1 MRCFVDSKKIK
12 GQQDDY
18 IMDEIKAAYGF
29 SERQLKMDMDDAI
42 AHPDTSPE
50 LKAPDGEFELIMQK
64 VKTWMKEREEKQSD
78 SNVSYPLPD
87 TNGSPSPP
95 RRFRRRK
102 WSRVVVAAAVVGVIC
117 VGGTVC
123 VVGRNG
129 FKYGEFSGSR
139 VDEAIVWSNT
149 DAVVKK
155 ISNLEKAYAEIGET
169 LEVPVLELRYM
180 PEGMIFQE
188 AQIRGEKA
196 IIKFRLGDSVIHL
209 VEIGGYQESL
219 DTHVSDREIY
229 DTIYNRKLG
238 QDVILTK
245 NELENKKVEFG
256 ASIKSDIAYYYFGGI
271 LPEEE
276 FREIVE
282 KFLFVQY

>member
-78 SNVSYPLPD
+78 SSVSDPLPD

-129 FKYGEFSGSR
+129 FKYGEFSGSKD
-139 VDEAIVWSNT
+139 DEVIVWNNAA
-149 DAVVKK
+149 AVTKK
-155 ISNLEKAYAEIGET
+155 SSSLEMAYEEIGRE
-169 LEVPVLELRYM
+169 LSVPVLELKYL
-180 PEGMIFQE
+180 PEGMIFDKIE
-188 AQIRGEKA
+188 IRGQKA
-196 IIKFRLGDSVIHL
+196 LIKFRFQDNIIWLI
-209 VEIGGYQESL
+209 EIGGYQESL
-219 DTHVSDREIY
+219 DAHVSDREEF
-229 DTIYNRKLG
+229 DSIYNRKLE
-238 QDVILTK
+238 QNIILTR
-245 NELENKKVEFG
+245 NELENGNVEFG
-256 ASIKSDIAYYYFGGI
+256 ASIKTNIAYYYFGGI

>member
-78 SNVSYPLPD
+78 SNPLPD

-129 FKYGEFSGSR
+129 FQYGEVSVGDGKKGIVWNNVPTPVEGVKRVEEAYKKMGDELGIPILRLNYIPKDMFFQELVFDGQRAIMKWNYNGCVIRLTEFAS
-139 VDEAIVWSNT
+139 VDEITNVH
-149 DAVVKK
+149 
-155 ISNLEKAYAEIGET
+155 I
-169 LEVPVLELRYM
+169 
-180 PEGMIFQE
+180 
-188 AQIRGEKA
+188 
-196 IIKFRLGDSVIHL
+196 
-209 VEIGGYQESL
+209 
-219 DTHVSDREIY
+219 SDRIPYEV
-229 DTIYNRKLG
+229 IYNRKLG
-238 QDVILTK
+238 TDVILSK
-245 NELENKKVEFG
+245 NELDNGNFEFS
-256 ASIKSDIAYYYFGGI
+256 AEVTTKTAYYLFSGI
-271 LPEEE
+271 MEETE
-276 FREIVE
+276 FKKIVE
-282 KFLFVQY
+282 KLRFN

>member
-78 SNVSYPLPD
+78 SSVSDPLPD
-87 TNGSPSPP
+87 TNSSPSPP

-149 DAVVKK
+149 DAVVKE
-155 ISNLEKAYAEIGET
+155 ISNLEKAYAEIGEI
-169 LEVPVLELRYM
+169 LEVPVLELKYL
-180 PEGMIFQE
+180 PKGMIFQE
-188 AQIRGEKA
+188 AEIRGKKA
-196 IIKFRLGDSVIHL
+196 VIKFRYGDQIIRL
-209 VEIGGYQESL
+209 VEIGGYQQSL

-229 DTIYNRKLG
+229 DTVYNRKLG
-238 QDVILTK
+238 ENIILTK
-245 NELENKKVEFG
+245 NKLENESVEFS
-256 ASIKSDIAYYYFGGI
+256 ASIESDIAYYYFSGI

-276 FREIVE
+276 FCEIVE

>member
-78 SNVSYPLPD
+78 SSVSDPLPD

-129 FKYGEFSGSR
+129 FKYGEVSGSDGNKGVVWNNVDIPVEDVKDAEGAYKKIADELGIPVLRLNYTPTNMLFQGLTFESQRAVIKWKYNGYVIRLTELTNVEQVTNVHISDRVPYEIEYNRLLDENVILSKNSLDDGKTEFSAEITTKAAYYLFSGVMEETEFR
-139 VDEAIVWSNT
+139 KIVD
-149 DAVVKK
+149 
-155 ISNLEKAYAEIGET
+155 
-169 LEVPVLELRYM
+169 
-180 PEGMIFQE
+180 
-188 AQIRGEKA
+188 
-196 IIKFRLGDSVIHL
+196 KFRF
-209 VEIGGYQESL
+209 
-219 DTHVSDREIY
+219 
-229 DTIYNRKLG
+229 N
-238 QDVILTK
+238 
-245 NELENKKVEFG
+245 
-256 ASIKSDIAYYYFGGI
+256 
-271 LPEEE
+271 
-276 FREIVE
+276 
-282 KFLFVQY
+282 

>member
-42 AHPDTSPE
+42 AHPDTSSE

-78 SNVSYPLPD
+78 SSVSDPLPD
-87 TNGSPSPP
+87 TNGSSSPP

-129 FKYGEFSGSR
+129 FKYGEFSGSFS
-139 VDEAIVWSNT
+139 DEAIVWNNT
-149 DAVVKK
+149 EVLGSGIDD
-155 ISNLEKAYAEIGET
+155 IGKAYEEIGKQ
-169 LEVPVLELRYM
+169 LNVPVLKLRYM
-180 PEGMIFQE
+180 PREMSFKE
-188 AQIRGEKA
+188 LQIRGKKA
-196 IIKFRLGDSVIHL
+196 VIKFQFGKNIIRL
-209 VEIGGYQESL
+209 VEISGYQETI
-219 DTHVSDREIY
+219 DVHVSDRVIY
-229 DTIYNRKLG
+229 DKVYNRQLK
-238 QDVILTK
+238 QDIFLSK
-245 NELENKKVEFG
+245 NELENGQIEFG
-256 ASIKSDIAYYYFGGI
+256 ASIKSDTAYYYFSGI
-271 LPEEE
+271 LSEEE
-276 FREIVE
+276 FDKIVNE
-282 KFLFVQY
+282 FYFAQ

>member
-1 MRCFVDSKKIK
+1 MDSKKIK

-78 SNVSYPLPD
+78 SSVSDPLPD
-87 TNGSPSPP
+87 TNSSPSPP

-149 DAVVKK
+149 DAVVKE
-155 ISNLEKAYAEIGET
+155 ISNLEKAYAEIGEI
-169 LEVPVLELRYM
+169 LEVPVLELKYL
-180 PEGMIFQE
+180 PKGMIFQE
-188 AQIRGEKA
+188 AEIRGKKA
-196 IIKFRLGDSVIHL
+196 VIKFRYGDQIIRL
-209 VEIGGYQESL
+209 VEIGGYQQSL

-229 DTIYNRKLG
+229 DTVYNRKLG
-238 QDVILTK
+238 ENIILTK
-245 NELENKKVEFG
+245 NKLENESVEFS
-256 ASIKSDIAYYYFGGI
+256 ASIESDIAYYYFSGI

-276 FREIVE
+276 FCEIVE

>member
-78 SNVSYPLPD
+78 SSVSDPLPD

-139 VDEAIVWSNT
+139 VDEAIVWNNAT
-149 DAVVKK
+149 AVEKT
-155 ISNLEKAYAEIGET
+155 SGSLEKAYAEIGKT
-169 LEVPVLELRYM
+169 LEVPVLELKYL
-180 PEGMIFQE
+180 PEGLVFQE
-188 AQIRGEKA
+188 AEIRGQKA
-196 IIKFRLGDSVIHL
+196 VIKFRYGNQVIRL
-209 VEIGGYQESL
+209 VEIGGYQQSL

-238 QDVILTK
+238 KNIILTK
-245 NELENKKVEFG
+245 NELENESVEFS
-256 ASIKSDIAYYYFGGI
+256 ASIESDIAYYYFSGI

-276 FREIVE
+276 FRKIVE